1 MAVPRACNASDP
13 PPVKGPDFREDM
25 PGIDKTKQDGASRP
39 LSAAGPEGR
48 SPVHRGSIMFCRRLV
63 EKIFFSLSLILVQIA
78 VMAPV
83 FSPAL
88 TLDEALSLAKSN
100 LPAYQAQAARVQSSE
115 ALYKASYG
123 AYVPSV
129 DAAGTAIRRD
139 IAGYDSSTN
148 NFDVTASLKL
158 FDYKRGYN
166 RDLSRYTFNTEQEG
180 LRRSL
185 LDLEFSVKSSF
196 YTTVA
201 NRGILQQRRIQ
212 LENARKNYEVAE
224 GRRQFGV
231 AKLSDV
237 LQVSVRLEQARF
249 NLVQAEGSLQKSLS
263 ELSSLIGTPVTD
275 AADLQGALTF
285 ELALPDEKL
294 LEQALL
300 RRPEILQAELAV
312 KRAQSAEG
320 ISTGDFLPV
329 VSGNL
334 SYSRTDTSNP
344 ASTSASIYGNPYEDR
359 SASLLATWNLFELGK
374 FYRRKAASIDTLTAA
389 KTLKET
395 ERSLR
400 LELRKSYEDFI
411 TASRNVNVAE
421 EQLKQALQNYD
432 QAFGEY
438 KVGKG
443 DILSVVFAE
452 TLLAQAREQDVQAK
466 LNLYLAK
473 ALLERVSGIER
484 LDALQDTPG
493 QSADTRTR

>member
-1 MAVPRACNASDP
+1 MALRGLHEKAGLLLSIVLLMSALQ
-13 PPVKGPDFREDM
+13 
-25 PGIDKTKQDGASRP
+25 PGG
-39 LSAAGPEGR
+39 LS
-48 SPVHRGSIMFCRRLV
+48 
-63 EKIFFSLSLILVQIA
+63 
-78 VMAPV
+78 
-83 FSPAL
+83 AL
-88 TLDEALSLAKSN
+88 TLDEAIGLAKSN
-100 LPAYQAQAARVQSSE
+100 LPAYQAQASRVQSSE

-123 AYVPSV
+123 AYVPSI
-129 DAAGTAIRRD
+129 DATGAAIQRNV
-139 IAGYDSSTN
+139 AGYDSSTN
-148 NFDVTASLKL
+148 NFDLTASLRL

-166 RDLSRYTFNTEQEG
+166 RDISRYNFNSEQEG

-185 LDLEFSVKSSF
+185 LDLEFNVKSSF
-196 YTTVA
+196 YTTLA
-201 NRGILQQRRIQ
+201 NRGILEQRKIQ

-224 GRRQFGV
+224 GRRKFGV

-249 NLVQAEGSLQKSLS
+249 NLVQSEGSLVKSLS

-275 AADLQGALTF
+275 AGELQGVLTF
-285 ELALPDEKL
+285 DLALPDEKL

-312 KRAQSAEG
+312 KRAESAEG

-334 SYSRTDTSNP
+334 VYSRTDSSNP
-344 ASTSASIYGNPYEDR
+344 ASSTTSFYGNPYEDR
-359 SASLLATWNLFELGK
+359 SAQLLASWNLFELGK
-374 FYRRKAASIDTLTAA
+374 IYRRKAASMDTLTAA
-389 KTLKET
+389 KNYKET

-400 LELRKSYEDFI
+400 LDLRKSYEDFI
-411 TASRNVNVAE
+411 TASRNVKVAD

-452 TLLAQAREQDVQAK
+452 TLLAQAREQDVLAK
-466 LNLYLAK
+466 LSLYLAK

-484 LDALQDTPG
+484 LEALPEG
-493 QSADTRTR
+493 PARPAGAASR

>member
-1 MAVPRACNASDP
+1 
-13 PPVKGPDFREDM
+13 
-25 PGIDKTKQDGASRP
+25 
-39 LSAAGPEGR
+39 
-48 SPVHRGSIMFCRRLV
+48 MFCHRLV
-63 EKIFFSLSLILVQIA
+63 EKIFSPLSLFSFLMVVLIPA
-78 VMAPV
+78 S
-83 FSPAL
+83 SPAL
-88 TLDEALSLAKSN
+88 TLEEALVLAKSN

-115 ALYKASYG
+115 ALYKASFG

-129 DAAGTAIRRD
+129 DASGIASRRD

-148 NFDVTASLKL
+148 SADVTASLRL
-158 FDYKRGYN
+158 FDYKRGHT
-166 RDLSRYTFNTEQEG
+166 RDISRYNFNAEQEG

-201 NRGILQQRRIQ
+201 TRGILAQRKIQ
-212 LENARKNYEVAE
+212 LENAQKNYEVAE
-224 GRRQFGV
+224 GRRKFGV

-263 ELSSLIGTPVTD
+263 ELSSLIGTPVSD
-275 AADLQGALTF
+275 AAELQGALTF
-285 ELALPDEKL
+285 DLALPDEKQ
-294 LEQALL
+294 LEEALL

-312 KRAQSAEG
+312 KRAESVEG

-334 SYSRTDTSNP
+334 TYSRTDTSNP

-411 TASRNVNVAE
+411 TASRNVAVAD

-484 LDALQDTPG
+484 LEALQEFPA
-493 QSADTRTR
+493 QPLDTRTR

>member
-1 MAVPRACNASDP
+1 MVCQRLLGKLFFASM
-13 PPVKGPDFREDM
+13 V
-25 PGIDKTKQDGASRP
+25 
-39 LSAAGPEGR
+39 
-48 SPVHRGSIMFCRRLV
+48 
-63 EKIFFSLSLILVQIA
+63 LSLLTILP
-78 VMAPV
+78 APP
-83 FSPAL
+83 SAKAL
-88 TLDEALSLAKSN
+88 SLEEALSLAKSN
-100 LPAYQAQAARVQSSE
+100 LPSYQAQAARVRSSE
-115 ALYKASYG
+115 ALYNATLG

-129 DAAGTAIRRD
+129 DASGAAIRRD
-139 IAGYDSSTN
+139 IAGFDSSSN
-148 NFDVTASLKL
+148 NVDVTASLRL
-158 FDYKRGYN
+158 FDYKRGYT
-166 RDLSRYTFNTEQEG
+166 RDISRYNFNAEQEG

-196 YTTVA
+196 YTTLA
-201 NRGILQQRRIQ
+201 ARGILAQRKIQ
-212 LENARKNYEVAE
+212 LDNAQKNYEVAE
-224 GRRQFGV
+224 GRRKFGV

-263 ELSSLIGTPVTD
+263 ELSSLIGRPVTD
-275 AADLQGALTF
+275 ASELQGVLTF
-285 ELALPDEKL
+285 DVVLPEEKR
-294 LEQALL
+294 LEEALL

-312 KRAQSAEG
+312 KRAESAEG

-334 SYSRTDTSNP
+334 SYSRTDTSSP
-344 ASTSASIYGNPYEDR
+344 ASTSPSVYGNPYEDR

-400 LELRKSYEDFI
+400 LELRKSYEDFL
-411 TASRNVNVAE
+411 TASRNVKVAD

-443 DILSVVFAE
+443 DILSVVIAE
-452 TLLAQAREQDVQAK
+452 TLLSQAREQDVQAK
-466 LNLYLAK
+466 LSLYLAK
-473 ALLERVSGIER
+473 ALLERVSGVES
-484 LDALQDTPG
+484 LEALQQIPAQPANTG
-493 QSADTRTR
+493 TR

>member
-1 MAVPRACNASDP
+1 
-13 PPVKGPDFREDM
+13 
-25 PGIDKTKQDGASRP
+25 
-39 LSAAGPEGR
+39 
-48 SPVHRGSIMFCRRLV
+48 MFCRRLV
-63 EKIFFSLSLILVQIA
+63 EKIFFSLSLVLIPLIVT
-78 VMAPV
+78 APAP
-83 FSPAL
+83 SPAL
-88 TLDEALSLAKSN
+88 TLEEALSLAKSN
-100 LPAYQAQAARVQSSE
+100 LPAYQAQASRVQSSE
-115 ALYKASYG
+115 ALYKASLG
-123 AYVPSV
+123 AYAPSI
-129 DAAGTAIRRD
+129 DAGGAATRRD
-139 IAGYDSSTN
+139 IAGYDSSSN
-148 NFDVTASLKL
+148 SFDVTASLKL
-158 FDYKRGYN
+158 FDYKRGYT
-166 RDLSRYTFNTEQEG
+166 RDISRYNFNSEQEG

-185 LDLEFSVKSSF
+185 LDLELSVKSAF

-201 NRGILQQRRIQ
+201 NRGILEQRKIQ

-224 GRRQFGV
+224 GRRTFGV

-263 ELSSLIGTPVTD
+263 ELSSLIGTPVAD
-275 AADLQGALTF
+275 AAELQGALTF
-285 ELALPDEKL
+285 DLALPDEKR
-294 LEQALL
+294 LEEALL

-312 KRAQSAEG
+312 KRAESAEG

-329 VSGNL
+329 VSGNV
-334 SYSRTDTSNP
+334 SYSRTDTSSP
-344 ASTSASIYGNPYEDR
+344 ASTSASVYGNPYEDR

-374 FYRRKAASIDTLTAA
+374 FYRKKAASIDTVTAA

-411 TASRNVNVAE
+411 TASRNVKVAD

-443 DILSVVFAE
+443 DILSVVIAE
-452 TLLAQAREQDVQAK
+452 TLLSQAREQDVQAK

-473 ALLERVSGIER
+473 ALLERVSGIEH
-484 LDALQDTPG
+484 LEALQETAAQPANPG
-493 QSADTRTR
+493 TR

>member
-1 MAVPRACNASDP
+1 
-13 PPVKGPDFREDM
+13 
-25 PGIDKTKQDGASRP
+25 
-39 LSAAGPEGR
+39 
-48 SPVHRGSIMFCRRLV
+48 MFCRRLV
-63 EKIFFSLSLILVQIA
+63 EKIFFSLSLVLVQLI
-78 VMAPV
+78 VTAPSP
-83 FSPAL
+83 SPAL
-88 TLDEALSLAKSN
+88 TLEEALSLAKSN
-100 LPAYQAQAARVQSSE
+100 LPAYQAQATRVQSSE
-115 ALYKASYG
+115 ALYKASLG
-123 AYVPSV
+123 AYAPSI
-129 DAAGTAIRRD
+129 DAAGTATRRD

-158 FDYKRGYN
+158 FDYKRGHS
-166 RDLSRYTFNTEQEG
+166 RDISRYNYNSEQEG

-185 LDLEFSVKSSF
+185 LDLEFGVKSSF
-196 YTTVA
+196 YSTLA
-201 NRGILQQRRIQ
+201 NRGILAQRKIQ

-224 GRRQFGV
+224 GRRKFGV

-275 AADLQGALTF
+275 ASELQGVLTF
-285 ELALPDEKL
+285 ELALPDEKR
-294 LEQALL
+294 LEEALL

-312 KRAQSAEG
+312 KRAESAEG

-329 VSGNL
+329 LSGNL

-374 FYRRKAASIDTLTAA
+374 FYRRKAASIDTVTAA

-395 ERSLR
+395 ERALR

-411 TASRNVNVAE
+411 TASRNVKVAD
-421 EQLKQALQNYD
+421 EQLRQAQQNYD

-443 DILSVVFAE
+443 DILSVVIAE
-452 TLLAQAREQDVQAK
+452 TLLSQAREQDVQAK

-473 ALLERVSGIER
+473 ALLERVSGIES
-484 LDALQDTPG
+484 LDALQETASQPANAG
-493 QSADTRTR
+493 TR

>member
-1 MAVPRACNASDP
+1 MVCQRLLGKLFFASM
-13 PPVKGPDFREDM
+13 V
-25 PGIDKTKQDGASRP
+25 
-39 LSAAGPEGR
+39 
-48 SPVHRGSIMFCRRLV
+48 
-63 EKIFFSLSLILVQIA
+63 LSLLTILP
-78 VMAPV
+78 APP
-83 FSPAL
+83 SAKAL
-88 TLDEALSLAKSN
+88 SLEEALSLAKSN
-100 LPAYQAQAARVQSSE
+100 LPSYQAQAARVRSSE
-115 ALYKASYG
+115 ALYNATLG

-129 DAAGTAIRRD
+129 DASGAAIRRD
-139 IAGYDSSTN
+139 IAGFDSSSN
-148 NFDVTASLKL
+148 NVDVTASLRL
-158 FDYKRGYN
+158 FDYKRGYT
-166 RDLSRYTFNTEQEG
+166 RDISRYNFNAEQEG

-196 YTTVA
+196 YTTLA
-201 NRGILQQRRIQ
+201 ARGILAQRKIQ
-212 LENARKNYEVAE
+212 LDNAQKNYEVAE
-224 GRRQFGV
+224 GRRKFGV

-263 ELSSLIGTPVTD
+263 ELSSLIGRPVTD
-275 AADLQGALTF
+275 ASELQGVLTF
-285 ELALPDEKL
+285 DVVLPEEKR
-294 LEQALL
+294 LEEALL

-312 KRAQSAEG
+312 KRAESAEG

-334 SYSRTDTSNP
+334 SYSRTDTSIP
-344 ASTSASIYGNPYEDR
+344 ASTSSSVYGNPYEDR

-400 LELRKSYEDFI
+400 LELRKSYEDFL
-411 TASRNVNVAE
+411 TASRNVKVAD

-443 DILSVVFAE
+443 DILSVVIAE
-452 TLLAQAREQDVQAK
+452 TLLSQAREQDVQAK
-466 LNLYLAK
+466 LSLYLAK
-473 ALLERVSGIER
+473 ALLERVSGVES
-484 LDALQDTPG
+484 LEALQQTPAQPANTG
-493 QSADTRTR
+493 TR

>member
-1 MAVPRACNASDP
+1 
-13 PPVKGPDFREDM
+13 
-25 PGIDKTKQDGASRP
+25 
-39 LSAAGPEGR
+39 
-48 SPVHRGSIMFCRRLV
+48 MFCRRLV
-63 EKIFFSLSLILVQIA
+63 EKIFFSLSLVLIQLLA
-78 VMAPV
+78 TAPAP
-83 FSPAL
+83 SPAL
-88 TLDEALSLAKSN
+88 TLEEALSLAKSN

-115 ALYKASYG
+115 ALYKASLG
-123 AYVPSV
+123 AYAPSI
-129 DAAGTAIRRD
+129 DAGGAATRRD
-139 IAGYDSSTN
+139 IAGFDSSSN
-148 NFDVTASLKL
+148 SFDVTASLKL
-158 FDYKRGYN
+158 FDYKRGYT
-166 RDLSRYTFNTEQEG
+166 RDISRYNFTSEQEG

-201 NRGILQQRRIQ
+201 TRGIHAQRKIQ
-212 LENARKNYEVAE
+212 LENAKKNYEVAE
-224 GRRQFGV
+224 GRRTFGV

-263 ELSSLIGTPVTD
+263 ELSSLIGTPVAD
-275 AADLQGALTF
+275 AAVLQGALTF
-285 ELALPDEKL
+285 DLALPDERR
-294 LEQALL
+294 LEEALL

-312 KRAQSAEG
+312 KRAESAEG

-329 VSGNL
+329 VSGNI
-334 SYSRTDTSNP
+334 SYSRTDTSSP
-344 ASTSASIYGNPYEDR
+344 ASTSASVYGNPYEDR

-374 FYRRKAASIDTLTAA
+374 FYRRKAASIDTVTAA

-411 TASRNVNVAE
+411 TASRNVKVAD
-421 EQLKQALQNYD
+421 EQLRQAQQNYD

-443 DILSVVFAE
+443 DILSVVIAE
-452 TLLAQAREQDVQAK
+452 TLLSQAREQDVQAK

-484 LDALQDTPG
+484 LEALQENAAQTAKPGTP
-493 QSADTRTR
+493 

>member
-1 MAVPRACNASDP
+1 MD
-13 PPVKGPDFREDM
+13 
-25 PGIDKTKQDGASRP
+25 
-39 LSAAGPEGR
+39 
-48 SPVHRGSIMFCRRLV
+48 CRRPVGKL
-63 EKIFFSLSLILVQIA
+63 FFVPLLACFLAFVPA
-78 VMAPV
+78 AP
-83 FSPAL
+83 FSRAL
-88 TLDEALSLAKSN
+88 TLEEALSLAKSN
-100 LPAYQAQAARVQSSE
+100 LPAYQAQAARVRSSE
-115 ALYKASYG
+115 ALYNATLG
-123 AYVPSV
+123 AYVPSI
-129 DAAGTAIRRD
+129 DASGVATRRD
-139 IAGYDSSTN
+139 IAGYDSSSN
-148 NFDVTASLKL
+148 NIDVTASLRL
-158 FDYKRGYN
+158 FDYKRGHN
-166 RDLSRYTFNTEQEG
+166 RDISRYNFNAEREG

-196 YTTVA
+196 YTTLA
-201 NRGILQQRRIQ
+201 TRGILAQRKIQ
-212 LENARKNYEVAE
+212 LENAQKNYEVAE
-224 GRRQFGV
+224 GRRKFGV

-275 AADLQGALTF
+275 AAELQGALTF
-285 ELALPDEKL
+285 DLVLPEEKRLEEALM
-294 LEQALL
+294 

-312 KRAQSAEG
+312 KRAESAEG

-334 SYSRTDTSNP
+334 SYSRTDASNP
-344 ASTSASIYGNPYEDR
+344 ASSSASIYGNPYEDR

-400 LELRKSYEDFI
+400 LELRKSYEDFL
-411 TASRNVNVAE
+411 TASRNVKVAE

-443 DILSVVFAE
+443 DILSVVIAE
-452 TLLAQAREQDVQAK
+452 TLLSQAREQDVQAK

-473 ALLERVSGIER
+473 ALLERVSGVES
-484 LDALQDTPG
+484 LEALQETPA
-493 QSADTRTR
+493 QSANAGTR

>member
-1 MAVPRACNASDP
+1 M
-13 PPVKGPDFREDM
+13 FR
-25 PGIDKTKQDGASRP
+25 
-39 LSAAGPEGR
+39 
-48 SPVHRGSIMFCRRLV
+48 HRLA
-63 EKIFFSLSLILVQIA
+63 EKILFLLTLVVVSLIVTVPA
-78 VMAPV
+78 S
-83 FSPAL
+83 SPAL
-88 TLDEALSLAKSN
+88 TLEEALSLAKST
-100 LPAYQAQAARVQSSE
+100 LPAYQAQMTRVQSSE

-129 DAAGTAIRRD
+129 DAAGTAVRRD
-139 IAGYDSSTN
+139 IAGYDSSSN
-148 NFDVTASLKL
+148 NFDVTASLRL
-158 FDYKRGYN
+158 FDYKRGFN
-166 RDLSRYTFNTEQEG
+166 RDLSRYSFNAEQEG

-196 YTTVA
+196 YTTLA
-201 NRGILQQRRIQ
+201 NRGILAQRKIQ
-212 LENARKNYEVAE
+212 LDNAQKNFEVAE
-224 GRRQFGV
+224 GRRKFGV

-263 ELSSLIGTPVTD
+263 ELSSLIGTPIMN
-275 AADLQGALTF
+275 ADELQGVLTF
-285 ELALPDEKL
+285 DLALPDEKR
-294 LEQALL
+294 LEEALL

-312 KRAQSAEG
+312 KRAESAEG

-334 SYSRTDTSNP
+334 TYSRTDTSNP
-344 ASTSASIYGNPYEDR
+344 ASTSVSVYGNPYEDR

-400 LELRKSYEDFI
+400 LELRKSFEDFI
-411 TASRNVNVAE
+411 TASRNVKVAD

-473 ALLERVSGIER
+473 ALLERVSGIDR
-484 LDALQDTPG
+484 LEALQEGPSGDPATG
-493 QSADTRTR
+493 TR